1 MHAELG
7 RLASAAGGDLG
18 GLVVAVTHIKPTP
31 DATRQIHEQVAALP
45 GLGARFI
52 FPAQGRLLEL

>member
-1 MHAELG
+1 M
-7 RLASAAGGDLG
+7 
-18 GLVVAVTHIKPTP
+18 VAVTHIKPTP